1 MRKLHLFTASAF
13 ALAVSTPAL
22 AQDAGAPAAPGT
34 DAQTVADEGEIVVT
48 ATGRAQAA
56 QDVPIAV
63 SVVGGEQLENSG
75 VSDIRGLRQVTP
87 SLQVT
92 TGQSSATGVVLR
104 IRGIGTA
111 GDNPGFE
118 PAVGVF
124 IDGVFRA
131 RAGVALSDLPPID
144 RVEVLRGPQGT
155 LFGRNTSAGALSIT
169 TQGPSPEFGGYAE
182 ASYGNFD
189 EIELKAGIT
198 GPVTDQLS
206 VRADGGWHK
215 RDGYITDPNTG
226 RQFNN
231 IDRWFARGQAKFETA
246 DVTFRLIGD
255 YAETDEA
262 CCGALNT
269 NSGFELL
276 PSGRDTSTSGGVL
289 GFITSN
295 LIESLAGTPALGGA
309 TGRDGIVRPFD
320 PERRLM
326 ATSPNRDLTERV
338 NEWGVSGQLDWQF
351 GDVGLTSITAYR
363 DWKATR
369 SQDIDFSGADR
380 AYRDGYRTGLTDFT
394 QELRFKGSAFNGVLD
409 WLVGG
414 FYLNEKLT
422 LNDTVRLGTQF
433 DQYSDGVFNALTR
446 SAALPQGAQLFGT
459 LGAGVPLFG
468 QVALATNPQL
478 AAAATLGGP
487 AVLATFLQPI
497 PRTPAGTGQI
507 SDQYRVKT
515 EAFALFTHN
524 IINIT
529 DSLSLTLGLRW
540 NRETKTIDANLN
552 AASPACS
559 FWQNPA
565 SALYRQALSS
575 QGASAS
581 NPQGLFS
588 LAYLYTCNPT
598 INSEFNGTYNG
609 KRTEDEFTGT
619 AKIAFKV
626 NDDVLLY
633 GGYDRGY
640 KSGGYNLDRGSFDSR
655 LLVIGATPAGA
666 PVFGNGAQITDL
678 AFGNELVDAFE
689 IGAKTNFSRQFQF
702 NVSGFYQEFK
712 GYQNNAFEG
721 TRFVTRNFAKVIS
734 KGIEL
739 ESVFRPAS
747 DLTVL
752 LNYTLLETEVRDPF
766 AGADNGRPLTNSPR
780 NVITGAVTWTPRI
793 SDNVGALFHV
803 DWRTNSDAAT
813 ISNPIARP
821 YVGNDG
827 YSIVNARVGLN
838 FGREQQFGVEAYV
851 ENLFD
856 TYYNITSF
864 PVPEQGAS
872 FAVYPAPPRFYGVK
886 ARVRF

>member
-1 MRKLHLFTASAF
+1 MRNLHLFTASVI
-13 ALAVSTPAL
+13 ALAVSAPAL
-22 AQDAGAPAAPGT
+22 AQQTQPTDGVAPVETVT
-34 DAQTVADEGEIVVT
+34 DDNVIVVT

-63 SVVGGEQLENSG
+63 SVVGAEQLENSG

-131 RAGVALSDLPPID
+131 RAGVALADLPPID

-182 ASYGNFD
+182 ASYGNLD
-189 EIELKAGIT
+189 EIEIKAGVT
-198 GPVTDQLS
+198 GPISEQLS
-206 VRADGGWHK
+206 IRADGGYHK

-269 NSGFELL
+269 GSGFEVL
-276 PSGRDTSTSGGVL
+276 PRGIDTSLTGGVL
-289 GFITSN
+289 GLIASN
-295 LIESLAGTPALGGA
+295 AIELLAATPAFGGA
-309 TGRDGIVRPFD
+309 AGRDGIVRPFNPKD
-320 PERRLM
+320 RLM
-326 ATSPNRDLTERV
+326 AISPNRDLSERV
-338 NEWGVSGQLDWQF
+338 KEWGISGQLDWQF

-369 SQDIDFSGADR
+369 SQDIDFSGIDR
-380 AYRDGYRTGLTDFT
+380 AYREGYRTGVRDFT
-394 QELRFKGSAFNGVLD
+394 QELRFKGTAFNGALD

-422 LNDTVRLGTQF
+422 LTDTVRLGTQY
-433 DQYSDGVFNALTR
+433 DQFTDFIFSQVT
-446 SAALPQGAQLFGT
+446 
-459 LGAGVPLFG
+459 G
-468 QVALATNPQL
+468 Q
-478 AAAATLGGP
+478 LGGP
-487 AVLATFLQPI
+487 AAARQLFGSLPVALFGPSIGLPS
-497 PRTPAGTGQI
+497 TPAGSGQQA
-507 SDQYRVKT
+507 DRYTVDT

-524 IINIT
+524 IINVT
-529 DSLSLTLGLRW
+529 DNVSLTLGLRW
-540 NRETKTIDANLN
+540 NRETKEINASLN
-552 AASPACS
+552 SVVPACS
-559 FWQNPA
+559 YWQNPA
-565 SALYRQALSS
+565 TAPVRT
-575 QGASAS
+575 
-581 NPQGLFS
+581 GLGQLFP

-598 INSEFNGTYNG
+598 INSEFNGSYNG

-619 AKIAFKV
+619 AKLAFKLS
-626 NDDVLLY
+626 DDILLY

-640 KSGGYNLDRGSFDSR
+640 KSGGYNLDRGSFDSV
-655 LLVIGATPAGA
+655 LLG
-666 PVFGNGAQITDL
+666 GNGAQISDL
-678 AFGNELVDAFE
+678 EFGNETVNSYE
-689 IGAKTNFSRQFQF
+689 IGVKTNFSRQFQF
-702 NVSGFYQEFK
+702 NASGFHQELK
-712 GYQNNAFEG
+712 GYQNLQFEG
-721 TRFVTRNFAKVIS
+721 SRFNVRNFAKVIS

-739 ESVFRPAS
+739 ESVFRPARN
-747 DLTVL
+747 LTVL
-752 LNYTLLETEVRDPF
+752 LNYTLLDTVVRDPL
-766 AGADNGRPLTNSPR
+766 AGSNNNQPLTNSPR
-780 NVITGAVTWTPRI
+780 NVITGAVTWTPQL
-793 SDNVGALFHV
+793 SDGVGALFHV
-803 DWRTNSDAAT
+803 DWRTNSDSAT
-813 ISNPIARP
+813 INDPVARG

-827 YSIVNARVGLN
+827 YSIVNARVGIN
-838 FGREQQFGVEAYV
+838 FGPEQNFGIEAYV